1 MIKWKKTIVYIE
13 GKGGWLKKLVSKNA
27 RKHENKG
34 LFEMFSQ
41 PLTTPLKNLS
51 KNSSPPTPLRSIMYL

>member
-1 MIKWKKTIVYIE
+1 MEKKTIVYIE

-34 LFEMFSQ
+34 LFKMLSQ
-41 PLTTPLKNLS
+41 PPTTPLKNLS
-51 KNSSPPTPLRSIMYL
+51 KNSKAPPPLRSTVYL